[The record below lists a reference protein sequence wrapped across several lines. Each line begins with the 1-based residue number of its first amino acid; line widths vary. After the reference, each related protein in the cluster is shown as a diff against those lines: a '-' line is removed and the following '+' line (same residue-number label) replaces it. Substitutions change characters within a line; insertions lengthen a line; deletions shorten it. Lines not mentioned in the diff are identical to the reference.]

1 MKARPRTIY
10 LVRHAIA
17 AERGPAWPDDTKR
30 PLTPKGVARMR
41 RVVRG
46 LRELG
51 VSVDV
56 VLTSP
61 LARAKQTAELLVE
74 GLKPAP
80 ALNVV
85 ASLSPGIAAA
95 KMAETLSGF
104 KRSQVLALVGHEPG
118 LGELACWLIGSKAP
132 VPFRKGG
139 ICRIDVP
146 ASSPNGSG
154 QLIWLATPGMLR
166 RVR

>member
-1 MKARPRTIY
+1 
-10 LVRHAIA
+10 
-17 AERGPAWPDDTKR
+17 
-30 PLTPKGVARMR
+30 
-41 RVVRG
+41 
-46 LRELG
+46 
-51 VSVDV
+51 
-56 VLTSP
+56 
-61 LARAKQTAELLVE
+61 
-74 GLKPAP
+74 
-80 ALNVV
+80 
-85 ASLSPGIAAA
+85 
-95 KMAETLSGF
+95 MAETLSGF